1 MPLFVSP
8 YILRAAMR
16 AERLEKKLAAND
28 HEPKENGGPSTF
40 DEKAAA
46 MPKNSPPNN
55 RLKNGPPFP
64 AL

>member
-1 MPLFVSP
+1 MPQFVSP

-28 HEPKENGGPSTF
+28 GAPKEKGGPSTF

-46 MPKNSPPNN
+46 MAKK
-55 RLKNGPPFP
+55 LAAEQP
-64 AL
+64 A

>member
-1 MPLFVSP
+1 MPLSVSP

-28 HEPKENGGPSTF
+28 CTPEEKGGPSTF

-46 MPKNSPPNN
+46 MPKKLAAKQ
-55 RLKNGPPFP
+55 R
-64 AL
+64 A